1 MVAGLLT
8 FGFSDLAV
16 AQKKSNGQKNSA
28 PATEQVEAQQ
38 QPVADTTQPA
48 VDSTANQQEVKEEAP
63 AETGDQQQ
71 PEKDK
76 KKTTFRESIKKQF
89 IDGGPEFMGIVLII
103 LLIGMAI
110 SIERIIYLTMAD
122 TNSKKLLKRVEEKM
136 KNGDVEGAKQ
146 ICKDTRGPVASIFT
160 QGLIRYQ
167 DGQSLDEVEKAIVSY
182 GSVEGGKLESGLSW
196 IGLCISL
203 APMFGFMGT
212 VIGMIQAFDDIAA
225 EGDMSPTVV
234 ASGMKVALLT
244 TVFGLIAAIILQI
257 FFNFIA
263 SKIEGIVN
271 DMEDA
276 SVSFMDI
283 LAKYNK

>member
-1 MVAGLLT
+1 MKKLIAFLMVAGLFT
-8 FGFSDLAV
+8 FGVSNLVV
-16 AQKKSNGQKNSA
+16 AQEEQA
-28 PATEQVEAQQ
+28 QTEQTEQVVAPEETPAPAVVEEEVAPVAQQ
-38 QPVADTTQPA
+38 
-48 VDSTANQQEVKEEAP
+48 EAAP
-63 AETGDQQQ
+63 L
-71 PEKDK
+71 
-76 KKTTFRESIKKQF
+76 TFRESIKKQF
-89 IDGGPEFMGIVLII
+89 IDGGPAFMGIVLII

-110 SIERIIYLTMAD
+110 SIERIIYLTLSTA
-122 TNSKKLLKRVEEKM
+122 NSTKLLKGIEDKM

-146 ICKDTRGPVASIFT
+146 LCKNTRGPVASIFT

-167 DGQSLDEVEKAIVSY
+167 DGQSLDEVEKSIVSY
-182 GSVEGGKLESGLSW
+182 GSVAGGKLESGLSW

-225 EGDMSPTVV
+225 AGDMSPTVV

-263 SKIEGIVN
+263 AKIESIVN
-271 DMEDA
+271 DMED
-276 SVSFMDI
+276 SSISFMDI
-283 LAKYNK
+283 LAKYNNKK

>member
-1 MVAGLLT
+1 MKKLIAFLMVAGLFT
-8 FGFSDLAV
+8 FGISNLVV
-16 AQKKSNGQKNSA
+16 AQEEQA
-28 PATEQVEAQQ
+28 QTEQTEQVVAPEETPAPAVVEEEVA
-38 QPVADTTQPA
+38 PVAQD
-48 VDSTANQQEVKEEAP
+48 EAAP
-63 AETGDQQQ
+63 L
-71 PEKDK
+71 
-76 KKTTFRESIKKQF
+76 TFRETIKKQF
-89 IDGGPEFMGIVLII
+89 IDGGPGFMGIVLVI

-110 SIERIIYLTMAD
+110 SIERIIYLTLASA
-122 TNSKKLLKRVEEKM
+122 NSEKLLKGIEDKM

-146 ICKDTRGPVASIFT
+146 LCKDTRGPVASIFT

-167 DGQSLDEVEKAIVSY
+167 DGQSLDDVEKSIIAY
-182 GSVEGGKLESGLSW
+182 GSVAGGQLESGLSW

-225 EGDMSPTVV
+225 AGDMSPQIV

-257 FFNFIA
+257 FYNFIA

-271 DMEDA
+271 DMENA
-276 SVSFMDI
+276 SISFMDI
-283 LAKYNK
+283 LVKYNK

>member
-1 MVAGLLT
+1 MKKLIAFLMVAGLMT
-8 FGFSDLAV
+8 FGVSNLVV
-16 AQKKSNGQKNSA
+16 AQEEQAQTEQTEQTVAPEQTEVA
-28 PATEQVEAQQ
+28 PAAVET
-38 QPVADTTQPA
+38 VEDLTPA
-48 VDSTANQQEVKEEAP
+48 VQNTAEPK
-63 AETGDQQQ
+63 
-71 PEKDK
+71 
-76 KKTTFRESIKKQF
+76 TFRESIKKQF
-89 IDGGPEFMGIVLII
+89 IDGGPAFMGIVLII

-110 SIERIIYLTMAD
+110 SIERIIYLTLA
-122 TNSKKLLKRVEEKM
+122 TANSKKLLAGIESKM

-146 ICKDTRGPVASIFT
+146 LCKDTRGPVASIFT

-167 DGQSLDEVEKAIVSY
+167 DGQSLEDVEKSIISY
-182 GSVEGGKLESGLSW
+182 GSVAGGKLESGLSW
-196 IGLCISL
+196 VGLCISL

-225 EGDMSPTVV
+225 AGDMSPQIV

-263 SKIEGIVN
+263 AKIESIVN

-276 SVSFMDI
+276 SISFMDI

>member
-1 MVAGLLT
+1 MKKLIAFLMVAGLMT
-8 FGFSDLAV
+8 FGFSNLVV
-16 AQKKSNGQKNSA
+16 AQEEQA
-28 PATEQVEAQQ
+28 QTEQTEQT
-38 QPVADTTQPA
+38 VAPEQ
-48 VDSTANQQEVKEEAP
+48 SEVAP
-63 AETGDQQQ
+63 AETVEELTPAVDNAAE
-71 PEKDK
+71 PK
-76 KKTTFRESIKKQF
+76 TFRESIKKQF
-89 IDGGPEFMGIVLII
+89 IDGGPAFMGIVLII

-110 SIERIIYLTMAD
+110 SIERIIYLTLASA
-122 TNSKKLLKRVEEKM
+122 NSKKLLEGIEAKM

-146 ICKDTRGPVASIFT
+146 LCKDTRGPVASIFT

-167 DGQSLDEVEKAIVSY
+167 DGQSLDEIEKAIVSY
-182 GSVEGGKLESGLSW
+182 GSVAGGKLESGLSW

-212 VIGMIQAFDDIAA
+212 VIGMIKAFDDIAA
-225 EGDMSPTVV
+225 AGDMSPQIV

-263 SKIEGIVN
+263 SKIENIVN

-276 SVSFMDI
+276 SISFMDI
-283 LAKYNK
+283 LAKYNNK

>member
-1 MVAGLLT
+1 MKKLIALFTIAAFMT
-8 FGFSDLAV
+8 FGISNLV
-16 AQKKSNGQKNSA
+16 AQETPEQVDQTVETVDQENQTPAEVATPA
-28 PATEQVEAQQ
+28 PVEQTEQV
-38 QPVADTTQPA
+38 
-48 VDSTANQQEVKEEAP
+48 AP
-63 AETGDQQQ
+63 AEA
-71 PEKDK
+71 ES
-76 KKTTFRESIKKQF
+76 TTFRETIKKQF
-89 IDGGPEFMGIVLII
+89 IDGGPGFMGIVLIV
-103 LLIGMAI
+103 LLLGMAI
-110 SIERIIYLTMAD
+110 SIERIIYLTMAT
-122 TNSKKLLKRVEEKM
+122 TNSKKLLAGIEAKM
-136 KNGDVEGAKQ
+136 QNGDVEGATQ
-146 ICKDTRGPVASIFT
+146 LCKDTRGPVASIFT
-160 QGLIRYQ
+160 QGLIRYK
-167 DGQSLDEVEKAIVSY
+167 DGQSLEEVEKSLVSY

-225 EGDMSPTVV
+225 AGDMSPTVV

-276 SVSFMDI
+276 SISFMDI
-283 LAKYNK
+283 LVKYHK

>member
-1 MVAGLLT
+1 MKKLIAFLMVAGLMT
-8 FGFSDLAV
+8 FGFSNLVV
-16 AQKKSNGQKNSA
+16 AQDEQAQTEQTEQTVAPEQTEVA
-28 PATEQVEAQQ
+28 PAAAETVQ
-38 QPVADTTQPA
+38 DITPA
-48 VDSTANQQEVKEEAP
+48 VQNDAKP
-63 AETGDQQQ
+63 
-71 PEKDK
+71 
-76 KKTTFRESIKKQF
+76 TTFRESIKKQF
-89 IDGGPEFMGIVLII
+89 IDGGPGFMGIVLII

-110 SIERIIYLTMAD
+110 SIERIIYLTLA
-122 TNSKKLLKRVEEKM
+122 TANSKKLLAGIEAKM
-136 KNGDVEGAKQ
+136 KNGDVEGAKKL
-146 ICKDTRGPVASIFT
+146 CKETRGPVASIFT

-167 DGQSLDEVEKAIVSY
+167 DGQSLEEVEKAIVSY
-182 GSVEGGKLESGLSW
+182 GSVAGGKLESGLSW

-225 EGDMSPTVV
+225 AGDMSPQIV

-263 SKIEGIVN
+263 AKIESIVN

-276 SVSFMDI
+276 SISFMDI
-283 LAKYNK
+283 LAKYNNK

>member
-1 MVAGLLT
+1 MKKLIAFLMVAGLMT
-8 FGFSDLAV
+8 FGFSNLVV
-16 AQKKSNGQKNSA
+16 AQDEQAQTEQTEQTVAPEQTEVA
-28 PATEQVEAQQ
+28 PAAAETVQDV
-38 QPVADTTQPA
+38 TPA
-48 VDSTANQQEVKEEAP
+48 VQNDAKP
-63 AETGDQQQ
+63 
-71 PEKDK
+71 
-76 KKTTFRESIKKQF
+76 TTFRESIKKQF
-89 IDGGPEFMGIVLII
+89 IDGGPAFMGIVLII

-110 SIERIIYLTMAD
+110 SIERIIYLTLA
-122 TNSKKLLKRVEEKM
+122 TANSKKLLAGIEAKM
-136 KNGDVEGAKQ
+136 KNGDVEGAKNL
-146 ICKDTRGPVASIFT
+146 CKNTRGPVASIFT

-182 GSVEGGKLESGLSW
+182 GSVAGGKLESGLSW

-225 EGDMSPTVV
+225 AGDMSPQIV

-263 SKIEGIVN
+263 AKIESIVN

-276 SVSFMDI
+276 SISFMDI
-283 LAKYNK
+283 LAKYNHK

>member
-1 MVAGLLT
+1 MKKLIAFLMVAGLMT
-8 FGFSDLAV
+8 FGFSNLVV
-16 AQKKSNGQKNSA
+16 AQEEQA
-28 PATEQVEAQQ
+28 QTEQTEQTVAPE
-38 QPVADTTQPA
+38 QP
-48 VDSTANQQEVKEEAP
+48 EVAP
-63 AETGDQQQ
+63 AETVEELT
-71 PEKDK
+71 PAVENAAEPK
-76 KKTTFRESIKKQF
+76 TFRESIKKQF
-89 IDGGPEFMGIVLII
+89 IDGGPAFMGIVLII

-110 SIERIIYLTMAD
+110 SIERIIYLTLASA
-122 TNSKKLLKRVEEKM
+122 NSKKLLAGIEAKM

-146 ICKDTRGPVASIFT
+146 LCKDTRGPVASIFT

-167 DGQSLDEVEKAIVSY
+167 DGQSLDEIEKAIVSY
-182 GSVEGGKLESGLSW
+182 GSVAGGKLESGLSW

-212 VIGMIQAFDDIAA
+212 VIGMIKAFDDIAA
-225 EGDMSPTVV
+225 AGDMSPQIV

-263 SKIEGIVN
+263 SKIENIVN

-276 SVSFMDI
+276 SISFMDI
-283 LAKYNK
+283 LAKYNNK

>member
-1 MVAGLLT
+1 MKKLIAFLMVAGLMT
-8 FGFSDLAV
+8 FGVSNLVV
-16 AQKKSNGQKNSA
+16 AQDEQA
-28 PATEQVEAQQ
+28 QTEQTEQVVAPEQTEVTPAEVETTEEITPAQ
-38 QPVADTTQPA
+38 A
-48 VDSTANQQEVKEEAP
+48 EAP
-63 AETGDQQQ
+63 
-71 PEKDK
+71 K
-76 KKTTFRESIKKQF
+76 TFRESIKKQF
-89 IDGGPEFMGIVLII
+89 IDGGPGFMGIVLVI

-110 SIERIIYLTMAD
+110 SIERIIYLTLSTA
-122 TNSKKLLKRVEEKM
+122 NSKKLLAGIEAKM

-146 ICKDTRGPVASIFT
+146 LCKDTRGPVASIFT

-167 DGQSLDEVEKAIVSY
+167 DGQSLEEVEKAIVSY
-182 GSVEGGKLESGLSW
+182 GSVAGGKLESGLSW

-225 EGDMSPTVV
+225 AGDMSPTVV

-263 SKIEGIVN
+263 SKIESIVN
-271 DMEDA
+271 DMED
-276 SVSFMDI
+276 SSISFMDI
-283 LAKYNK
+283 LAKYHK

>member
-1 MVAGLLT
+1 MVAGLMT
-8 FGFSDLAV
+8 FGVSNLVV
-16 AQKKSNGQKNSA
+16 AQDEQA
-28 PATEQVEAQQ
+28 QTEQTEQVVAPEQTEVTPAEVETTEEITPAQ
-38 QPVADTTQPA
+38 A
-48 VDSTANQQEVKEEAP
+48 EAP
-63 AETGDQQQ
+63 
-71 PEKDK
+71 K
-76 KKTTFRESIKKQF
+76 TFRESIKKQF
-89 IDGGPEFMGIVLII
+89 IDGGPGFMGIVLVI

-110 SIERIIYLTMAD
+110 SIERIIYLTLSTA
-122 TNSKKLLKRVEEKM
+122 NSKKLLAGIEAKM

-146 ICKDTRGPVASIFT
+146 LCKDTRGPVASIFT

-167 DGQSLDEVEKAIVSY
+167 DGQSLEEVEKAIVSY
-182 GSVEGGKLESGLSW
+182 GSVAGGKLESGLSW

-225 EGDMSPTVV
+225 AGDMSPTVV

-263 SKIEGIVN
+263 SKIESIVN
-271 DMEDA
+271 DMENA
-276 SVSFMDI
+276 SISFMDI
-283 LAKYNK
+283 LAKYNNK

>member
-1 MVAGLLT
+1 MKKLIAFLMVAGLFT
-8 FGFSDLAV
+8 FGVSNLVV
-16 AQKKSNGQKNSA
+16 AQEEQA
-28 PATEQVEAQQ
+28 QTEQTEQVAPQTPAAAETVDTPAPVQTDEA
-38 QPVADTTQPA
+38 
-48 VDSTANQQEVKEEAP
+48 AP
-63 AETGDQQQ
+63 A
-71 PEKDK
+71 
-76 KKTTFRESIKKQF
+76 TFRESIKKQF
-89 IDGGPEFMGIVLII
+89 IDGGPGFMGIVLVI

-110 SIERIIYLTMAD
+110 SIERIIYLTLA
-122 TNSKKLLKRVEEKM
+122 TANSKKLLAGIENKM
-136 KNGDVEGAKQ
+136 KNQDVEGAKQ
-146 ICKDTRGPVASIFT
+146 LCKDTRGPVASIFT

-167 DGQSLDEVEKAIVSY
+167 DGQSLDEVEKSIVSY
-182 GSVEGGKLESGLSW
+182 GSVAGGKLESGLSW

-225 EGDMSPTVV
+225 AGDMSPTIV

-263 SKIEGIVN
+263 SKIESIVN

-276 SVSFMDI
+276 SISFMDI
-283 LAKYNK
+283 LAKYNNK

>member
-1 MVAGLLT
+1 MKKLIAFLMVAGLMT
-8 FGFSDLAV
+8 FGVSNLVV
-16 AQKKSNGQKNSA
+16 AQDEQA
-28 PATEQVEAQQ
+28 QTEQTEQVVAPEQTEVTPAEVETTEEITPAQ
-38 QPVADTTQPA
+38 A
-48 VDSTANQQEVKEEAP
+48 EAP
-63 AETGDQQQ
+63 
-71 PEKDK
+71 K
-76 KKTTFRESIKKQF
+76 TFRESIKKQF
-89 IDGGPEFMGIVLII
+89 IDGGPGFMGIVLVI

-110 SIERIIYLTMAD
+110 SIERIIYLTLSTA
-122 TNSKKLLKRVEEKM
+122 TSKKLLAGIEAKM

-146 ICKDTRGPVASIFT
+146 LCKDTRGPVASIFT

-167 DGQSLDEVEKAIVSY
+167 DGQSLEEVEKAIVSY
-182 GSVEGGKLESGLSW
+182 GSVAGGKLESGLSW

-225 EGDMSPTVV
+225 AGDMSPTVV

-263 SKIEGIVN
+263 SKIESIVN

-276 SVSFMDI
+276 SISFMDI
-283 LAKYNK
+283 LAKYNNK

>member
-1 MVAGLLT
+1 MKKLIALFTIAGFMT
-8 FGFSDLAV
+8 FGISNLV
-16 AQKKSNGQKNSA
+16 AQET
-28 PATEQVEAQQ
+28 PEQVDQTVE
-38 QPVADTTQPA
+38 T
-48 VDSTANQQEVKEEAP
+48 VDQETPEAP
-63 AETGDQQQ
+63 AEVAPAAAEQVETVAPAEAEG
-71 PEKDK
+71 
-76 KKTTFRESIKKQF
+76 TTFRESIKKQF
-89 IDGGPEFMGIVLII
+89 IDGGPGFMGIVLIV
-103 LLIGMAI
+103 LLLGMAI
-110 SIERIIYLTMAD
+110 SIERIIYLTMAT
-122 TNSKKLLKRVEEKM
+122 TNSKKLLAGIEEKM
-136 KNGDVEGAKQ
+136 QNGDVEGAKQ
-146 ICKDTRGPVASIFT
+146 LCKDTRGPVASIFT

-167 DGQSLDEVEKAIVSY
+167 DGQSLDEVEKSLISY

-225 EGDMSPTVV
+225 AGDMSPTVV

-276 SVSFMDI
+276 SISFMDI
-283 LAKYNK
+283 LVKYNKK

>member
-1 MVAGLLT
+1 MVAGLFT
-8 FGFSDLAV
+8 FGISNLVV
-16 AQKKSNGQKNSA
+16 AQDEQ
-28 PATEQVEAQQ
+28 PQTEQTEQVVAPEETPA
-38 QPVADTTQPA
+38 PVETVEEVTPA
-48 VDSTANQQEVKEEAP
+48 VQDEAAP
-63 AETGDQQQ
+63 V
-71 PEKDK
+71 
-76 KKTTFRESIKKQF
+76 TFRESIKKQF
-89 IDGGPEFMGIVLII
+89 IDGGPGFMGIVLVI

-110 SIERIIYLTMAD
+110 SIERIIYLTLSTA
-122 TNSKKLLKRVEEKM
+122 NSKKLLEGIEAKM

-146 ICKDTRGPVASIFT
+146 LCKDTRGPVASIFT

-167 DGQSLDEVEKAIVSY
+167 DGQSLEEVEKALVSY
-182 GSVEGGKLESGLSW
+182 GSVAGGKLESGLSW

-225 EGDMSPTVV
+225 AGDMSPTVV

-263 SKIEGIVN
+263 AKIESIVN

-276 SVSFMDI
+276 SISFMDI

>member
-1 MVAGLLT
+1 MKKLIAFLMVAGLMT
-8 FGFSDLAV
+8 FGVSNLAV
-16 AQKKSNGQKNSA
+16 AQEKNEQAQTEQTEMTAQNDSVEA
-28 PATEQVEAQQ
+28 PAT
-38 QPVADTTQPA
+38 PA
-48 VDSTANQQEVKEEAP
+48 VTETP
-63 AETGDQQQ
+63 AETTQDVALTQE
-71 PEKDK
+71 PAKSDK
-76 KKTTFRESIKKQF
+76 TFREAIKKQF
-89 IDGGPEFMGIVLII
+89 IDGGPAFMGIVLII

-110 SIERIIYLTMAD
+110 SIERIIYLTLA
-122 TNSKKLLKRVEEKM
+122 TANSKKLLAGIEAKM
-136 KNGDVEGAKQ
+136 KNGDVEGAKNL
-146 ICKDTRGPVASIFT
+146 CKDTRGPVASIFT

-167 DGQSLDEVEKAIVSY
+167 DGQSLEEVEKSIVSY
-182 GSVEGGKLESGLSW
+182 GSVAGGKLESGLSW

-225 EGDMSPTVV
+225 AGDMSPQIV

-263 SKIEGIVN
+263 SKIESIVN

-276 SVSFMDI
+276 SISFMDI
-283 LAKYNK
+283 LAKYNHK

>member
-1 MVAGLLT
+1 MKKLIAFLMVAGLVT
-8 FGFSDLAV
+8 FGASNLVV
-16 AQKKSNGQKNSA
+16 AQDEQA
-28 PATEQVEAQQ
+28 QTEQTEQVVAPEQTEVTPAEVETTEEITPAQ
-38 QPVADTTQPA
+38 A
-48 VDSTANQQEVKEEAP
+48 EAP
-63 AETGDQQQ
+63 
-71 PEKDK
+71 K
-76 KKTTFRESIKKQF
+76 TFRESIKKQF
-89 IDGGPEFMGIVLII
+89 IDGGPGFMGIVLVI

-110 SIERIIYLTMAD
+110 SIERIIYLTLASA
-122 TNSKKLLKRVEEKM
+122 NSKKLLEGIEAKM
-136 KNGDVEGAKQ
+136 KNGDVEGAKNL
-146 ICKDTRGPVASIFT
+146 CKNTRGPVASIFT

-167 DGQSLDEVEKAIVSY
+167 DGQSLDEVEKSIISY
-182 GSVEGGKLESGLSW
+182 GSVAGGKLESGLSW

-225 EGDMSPTVV
+225 AGDMSPTVV

-244 TVFGLIAAIILQI
+244 TVFGLIAAIILQV

-263 SKIEGIVN
+263 SKIESIVN

-276 SVSFMDI
+276 SISFMDI

>member
-1 MVAGLLT
+1 MKKLIAFLMVAGLMT
-8 FGFSDLAV
+8 FGISNLV
-16 AQKKSNGQKNSA
+16 AQDQNEQA
-28 PATEQVEAQQ
+28 QTEQTEQTVAPEQPEA
-38 QPVADTTQPA
+38 
-48 VDSTANQQEVKEEAP
+48 AP
-63 AETGDQQQ
+63 AEVETTQDVTPVQDAK
-71 PEKDK
+71 P
-76 KKTTFRESIKKQF
+76 TTFRESIKKQF
-89 IDGGPEFMGIVLII
+89 IDGGPAFMGIVLII

-110 SIERIIYLTMAD
+110 SIERIIYLTLA
-122 TNSKKLLKRVEEKM
+122 TANSKKLLAGVEAKM
-136 KNGDVEGAKQ
+136 KSGDVEGAKQ
-146 ICKDTRGPVASIFT
+146 LCKNTRGPVASIFT

-167 DGQSLDEVEKAIVSY
+167 DGQSLEEVEKAIVSY
-182 GSVEGGKLESGLSW
+182 GSVAGGKLESGLSW

-225 EGDMSPTVV
+225 AGDMSPQIV

-263 SKIEGIVN
+263 SKIESIVN

-276 SVSFMDI
+276 SISFMDI
-283 LAKYNK
+283 LAKYNNK

>member
-1 MVAGLLT
+1 MKKLIAFLMIAGFMT
-8 FGFSDLAV
+8 FGISNLVV
-16 AQKKSNGQKNSA
+16 AQEEQA
-28 PATEQVEAQQ
+28 QTEQTEQVAAPQEAT
-38 QPVADTTQPA
+38 PVVEETVPATQPA
-48 VDSTANQQEVKEEAP
+48 EEAP
-63 AETGDQQQ
+63 V
-71 PEKDK
+71 
-76 KKTTFRESIKKQF
+76 TFRESIKKQF
-89 IDGGPEFMGIVLII
+89 IDGGPAFMGIVLVI

-110 SIERIIYLTMAD
+110 SIERIIYLTLA
-122 TNSKKLLKRVEEKM
+122 TANSEKLLKGIEDKM

-167 DGQSLDEVEKAIVSY
+167 DGQSLDEVEKSIVSY
-182 GSVEGGKLESGLSW
+182 GSVAGGKLESGLSW

-212 VIGMIQAFDDIAA
+212 VIGMIKAFDDIAA
-225 EGDMSPTVV
+225 AGDMSPTIV

-263 SKIEGIVN
+263 SKIESIVN
-271 DMEDA
+271 DMENA
-276 SVSFMDI
+276 SISFMDI
-283 LAKYNK
+283 LAKYNNKK